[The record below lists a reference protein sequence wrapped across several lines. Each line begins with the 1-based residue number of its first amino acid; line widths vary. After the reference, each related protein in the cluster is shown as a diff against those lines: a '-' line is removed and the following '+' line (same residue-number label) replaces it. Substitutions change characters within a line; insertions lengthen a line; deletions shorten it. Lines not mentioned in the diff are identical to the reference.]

1 MGCSDAIMGLNDAS
15 PAHSVPL
22 LSVLLV
28 TWNGWTLLERCLG
41 SLQEAGAMTS
51 ELEIVVVDNASSDGT
66 GEKLAI
72 AYPQARYLRLPENR
86 GFAAGNNAGLQLVT
100 TGLVFLLN
108 NDTVVERDSIAALMS
123 QVNRHPEFAIFAPQ
137 MLRMD
142 RPSIVDNRG
151 VYLDRSG
158 HLRQLDSGNEAF
170 PPRPKS
176 EIFGASGGAVLIR
189 REVIDSCG
197 LFDESLGSYLED
209 GDFALRVRAAGFRA
223 LHVPESRILHEGSAT
238 GDRLPERK
246 LHLIQRNML
255 IVYRRWFPFRPFSLH
270 SWLGL
275 GYELGQ
281 WVRSVIRRQG
291 TVTWRAKRDALSS
304 TPPVRPSAEEAR
316 RLRRWLGVRGI
327 AFES

>member
-1 MGCSDAIMGLNDAS
+1 MGLNEAV
-15 PAHSVPL
+15 PARSEPVV
-22 LSVLLV
+22 SVLLV
-28 TWNGWTLLERCLG
+28 TWNGWNLLERCLR
-41 SLQEAGAMTS
+41 SLDDAATMAG

-72 AYPQARYLRLPENR
+72 AYPQARYLRLTENC
-86 GFAAGNNAGLQLVT
+86 GFAAGNNAGLELVT

-108 NDTVVERDSIAALMS
+108 NDTVVEPESIAALLS
-123 QVNRHPEFAIFAPQ
+123 QANEHPEFSIFAPQ

-158 HLRQLDSGNEAF
+158 HLRQLDSGDQAM

-197 LFDESLGSYLED
+197 LFDESLGSYQED
-209 GDFALRVRAAGFRA
+209 GDFALRARAAGFRA
-223 LHVPESRILHEGSAT
+223 LHVPEARILHEGSAT

-255 IVYRRWFPFRPFSLH
+255 IVYRRWFPFRPWSLH

-281 WVRSVIRRQG
+281 WVRSVLRRQG
-291 TVTWRAKRDALSS
+291 TVTWRAKRDALASE
-304 TPPVRPSAEEAR
+304 PPVPPPVTEAR

-327 AFES
+327 ALES